1 MKPASKPVRLAF
13 AALLLVAGVFALYAR
28 TAQHAFVSIDVSEY
42 LLDNPHV
49 QHGLTWKDVQ
59 WAWTE
64 KYASNW
70 HPLTWMSHML
80 DVSLF
85 GLTKADRGFGPGL
98 FGFGEAGHNLV
109 NAGWHALNAV
119 LVFAL
124 FLRLTGFYG
133 RSLFVAACFAFHPQH
148 VESVAWI
155 AERKDVL
162 SAAFGLASLLA
173 WERWARAGSR
183 TGYALAWVLLAL
195 GLCAKPMLVTWPF
208 VLLLLDVWP
217 FDRARR
223 ARGGW
228 GKLVLEKLP
237 FFALSIASAMLTWW
251 AQSAGGAV
259 QSLELI
265 PLEWRFLNVVLSY
278 GRYLLHTVWP
288 VDLIVH
294 YPHPG
299 PTIALRDVALS
310 ALVVGGLGFAAFL
323 QRKRAPWLLV
333 GGCFYLGTLV
343 PVIGLVQ
350 VGGQAMADRYSYV
363 PLLGVFLVVAYAAAE
378 LAARAP
384 LAKRLLAPVA
394 VLLVLAQFAVA
405 WEQVGKWKDSFTLGS
420 EVVRVEPQSSWGWN
434 LVGRQQLEAG
444 LFDYAAQNLARSVEV
459 QPRDPNAWH
468 MYGKAL
474 FQLNDLAGAEDAFR
488 RALALTPQNPAYLTH
503 LGETLLTQGRVQESE
518 PFLRRAVE
526 LDPLYPGARANFG
539 RLLLSAGDLDG
550 AEREFRTA
558 IELKPNFTPA
568 RNQLAR
574 LLMRRG
580 NHAAALRE
588 IEAVLALSP
597 NEADLHRGRARCL
610 MALGREAEAAS
621 ELEAIAKQFP
631 LWLPGQGDL
640 VWLLA
645 SASDPKVRDVPR
657 AVQVGEHALATGP
670 SERPPGLLDALALAY
685 AQAGRFDDAVAAAMS
700 AGKRAVELG
709 DPGQAERIMLRVEA
723 YKVKR
728 VDLSI
733 PR

>member
-1 MKPASKPVRLAF
+1 MKPASKPVRLVF

-42 LLDNPHV
+42 LLDNQHV
-49 QHGLTWKDVQ
+49 QHGLTWKDVG
-59 WAWTE
+59 WAWTA
-64 KYASNW
+64 KSASNW

-85 GLTKADRGFGPGL
+85 GLSKADRSFGVGL

-109 NAGWHALNAV
+109 NAAWHALNAV

-124 FLRLTGFYG
+124 FLRLTGYYG

-162 SAAFGLASLLA
+162 AAAFGLASLLA

-183 TGYALAWVLLAL
+183 TGYGLSFVLLAL

-208 VLLLLDVWP
+208 VLLLLDAWP
-217 FDRARR
+217 FERAGR

-228 GKLVLEKLP
+228 GRLVVEKLP
-237 FFALSIASAMLTWW
+237 FFGLSAASAALTWW
-251 AQSAGGAV
+251 AQSSGGAV

-265 PLEWRFLNVVLSY
+265 PLEWRLLNVVRSY
-278 GRYLLHTVWP
+278 GLYLWHTVWP

-299 PTIALRDVALS
+299 PTIALRDVAL
-310 ALVVGGLGFAAFL
+310 AAIVVGGIGFVAFL

-333 GGCFYLGTLV
+333 GWCFYLGTLV

-350 VGGQAMADRYSYV
+350 VGGQALADRYSYL

-434 LVGRQQLEAG
+434 LIGRQQLEAG

-459 QPRDPNAWH
+459 QPGDPNAWH

-474 FQLNDLAGAEDAFR
+474 FNTGELPGAENAFR
-488 RALALTPQNPAYLTH
+488 RALALTPENPAYLTH
-503 LGETLLTQGRVQESE
+503 LGEAVLTQGRVQESE
-518 PFLRRAVE
+518 PYLRRAIE
-526 LDPLYPGARANFG
+526 LDPSYPGARSNFG
-539 RLLLSAGDLDG
+539 RWLLSTGDFDG
-550 AEREFRTA
+550 AEREFRAA
-558 IELKPNFTPA
+558 IELKPGFTPA

-580 NHAAALRE
+580 DHAGALRE
-588 IEAVLALSP
+588 IEIVLGVSP

-621 ELEAIAKQFP
+621 ELEAVVKQFP
-631 LWLPGQGDL
+631 AWLPGQGDL

-645 SASDPKVRDVPR
+645 SASDPRLRDVPR
-657 AVQVGEHALATGP
+657 AVQVGERALATAQG
-670 SERPPGLLDALALAY
+670 ERPPGLLDALALSY
-685 AQAGRFDDAVAAAMS
+685 AQAGRFADAVAAAKA
-700 AGKRAVELG
+700 AGRRAEELG
-709 DPGQAERIMLRVEA
+709 DPGQAERIAKRVAAYEA
-723 YKVKR
+723 QR
-728 VDLSI
+728 VDLSV